1 MTNILISF
9 FLSIFSGASLYAILI
24 LINQRWVKNF
34 HYAMVFLTLPL
45 IAFIITKVISGNIAL
60 SLGMIGAL
68 SIIRFRNPVKSP
80 FELVMFFALLTLGI
94 SFSVS
99 IKWGLL
105 LITSL
110 IFVIVFIKTISYFI
124 SKKGITFFNLSF
136 DETFDGSELE
146 CISKTKIK
154 MLETESSL
162 YQYIFSKDEEKY
174 IYKNLFKDQNKLN
187 SIVKELEGNKD
198 IISIEIRKNNVFF

>member
-198 IISIEIRKNNVFF
+198 IISIEIRKNNAFF

>member
-187 SIVKELEGNKD
+187 SIVKELEGNED

>member
-162 YQYIFSKDEEKY
+162 YQYIFSKDE
-174 IYKNLFKDQNKLN
+174 KNIFIKTYLKIKIN
-187 SIVKELEGNKD
+187 
-198 IISIEIRKNNVFF
+198 